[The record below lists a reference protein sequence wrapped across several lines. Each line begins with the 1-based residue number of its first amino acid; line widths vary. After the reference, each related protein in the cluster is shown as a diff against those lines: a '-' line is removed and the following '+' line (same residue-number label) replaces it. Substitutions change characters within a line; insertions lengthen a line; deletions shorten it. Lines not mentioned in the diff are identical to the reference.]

1 MTLLALAA
9 LTTLLQATPAS
20 AVERPAVEAFI
31 PPADREGAEHF
42 RMSSAVRAGD
52 RLYLSGVV
60 GYIRLSE
67 ARTAESYETAIRDA
81 FQRAETVLNSAGCDW
96 SDVVE
101 MTSFHV
107 DMREHQEIFR
117 AVREEFIT
125 EQPWPAWSGIG
136 VEQLWS
142 DALFVEMRIVAHTA
156 DC

>member
-67 ARTAESYETAIRDA
+67 ARTPDAYEAAIRDA
-81 FQRAETVLNSAGCDW
+81 FERAGTVLASAGCDW
-96 SDVVE
+96 HDVVE
-101 MTSFHV
+101 VTSFHV